1 MTKVLRSV
9 RFNIFLGSILTLA
22 CAVGTLV
29 PQTAEMPEKAA
40 QFQASHPQWA
50 RLFDFFN
57 FFDIYHAYWFMGLL
71 ALMAVDI
78 VLCKLW
84 NAPPDTGL
92 VALPPESTLG
102 EEEAEKELAK
112 KDAALRLKPHQAA
125 FASALAYEQSLD
137 AAKAQL
143 AGAGFHLHD
152 DFRVAKGGA
161 FVATKHRLQRW
172 GSYLAH
178 IGLVVILVGALLKG
192 VFGFVEMVPVLE
204 GRSRQMNSASN
215 WDGFVDYALGHEW
228 GNKHLGF
235 LAKTKTGRDWEV
247 FVDKFTIKYYD
258 RTREPKFFSSDMSV
272 EDHGKELGR
281 KKILVNDPLDIG
293 GVRFY
298 QASWG
303 AGGMFRSITLKLG
316 KEEVQLPQRT
326 PVKIPGT
333 PFKVQADVMMP
344 NFTDNGNGPDTA
356 SLDLKNPAV
365 RIAFI
370 MGPHKTRPLWLFEN
384 DPELCLVEGDD
395 GQLMRAPKP
404 PFQLAAIDPV
414 LFSGIQVAY
423 DPGFKMVVVGSLLWL
438 LGMIGLFYLNRRRLW
453 VLVEPDG
460 DGSKVSV
467 GGWSSRG
474 AKDYEAE
481 FGRTMDALRAQL
493 SPRSDME
500 LSTRNPL
507 AEV

>member
-9 RFNIFLGSILTLA
+9 RFNIFLGALLTAA

-40 QFQASHPQWA
+40 QFQAAHPQWS

-84 NAPPDTGL
+84 SAPPDHGL
-92 VALPPESTLG
+92 VALPPEITD
-102 EEEAEKELAK
+102 EEQAEKELAK
-112 KDAALRLKPHQAA
+112 KDAALRLKAHQAT
-125 FASALAYEQSLD
+125 FASALDYEKALAS
-137 AAKAQL
+137 AKDHL
-143 AGAGFHLHD
+143 GGMGFHLHE
-152 DFRVAKGGA
+152 DFHAKGGAA

-204 GRSRQMNSASN
+204 GRSRQMSSSSN
-215 WDGFVDYALGHEW
+215 WDTFVEYLLGHEW
-228 GNKHLGF
+228 PAHHMSW
-235 LAKTKTGRDWEV
+235 LAGSKTGRDWEV
-247 FVDKFTIKYYD
+247 FVDKFTIKYYKG
-258 RTREPKFFSSDMSV
+258 TREPSFFSSDMYV
-272 EDHGKELGR
+272 ENHGRELGR
-281 KKILVNDPLDIG
+281 KRILVNDPLDIG

-303 AGGMFRSITLKLG
+303 AGGMFRSITLKIG
-316 KEEVQLPQRT
+316 KESVQIPQRT

-344 NFTDNGNGPDTA
+344 NFADNGQGPDTA

-365 RIAFI
+365 RISFL

-384 DPELCLVEGDD
+384 DPDLCLVEGDD
-395 GQLMRAPKP
+395 GSLAQAPKP
-404 PFQLAAIDPV
+404 PFQLTDIDPV

-423 DPGFKMVVVGSLLWL
+423 DPGFKIVLVGAILWL
-438 LGMIGLFYLNRRRLW
+438 FGMIGLFYLNRRRLW
-453 VLVEPDG
+453 VLVEPEG

-474 AKDYEAE
+474 AKEFEAE
-481 FGRTMDALRAQL
+481 FGRTMEALRATL
-493 SPRSDME
+493 SPQSEME
-500 LSTRNPL
+500 LSTRSPL